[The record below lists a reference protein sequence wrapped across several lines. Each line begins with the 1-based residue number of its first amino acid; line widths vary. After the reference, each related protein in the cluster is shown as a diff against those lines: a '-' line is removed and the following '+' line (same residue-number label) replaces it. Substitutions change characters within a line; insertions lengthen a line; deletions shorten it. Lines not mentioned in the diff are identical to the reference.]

1 MPKSGMEASLL
12 FLWLFDNLS
21 FSISHHTLVFEH
33 TCLHVQMTGKESYD
47 MKGTY
52 PVPPHGKETWKQLQE
67 VAKFGYSS
75 SEVFT
80 DFVEAVLAC
89 LLSMTFNLEHSSYEQ
104 FRERVQNNAFVG
116 EYEDRYM
123 RIVNRYKENKT
134 RKPGSQ
140 PADYFKNAWAALQ
153 VETEAS
159 QKDVLGDLYESQIS
173 LGEHGQFFSPE
184 SLAQVLNTLL
194 GSHEGERVL
203 EPACGSGRL
212 LIQAA
217 KENPYRRF
225 VGIDKSPICARM
237 AVLNMWLFGI
247 NADIYQGNTLSM
259 EMSYLW
265 HIRGEF
271 IWEYKIENGVV
282 ASPASVSAPIQ
293 KSQAVTTP
301 AQAGA
306 TKQKKKPVPK
316 RQKAGE
322 TIQQRGLFDLDE

>member
-1 MPKSGMEASLL
+1 
-12 FLWLFDNLS
+12 
-21 FSISHHTLVFEH
+21 
-33 TCLHVQMTGKESYD
+33 
-47 MKGTY
+47 MKATY

-67 VAKFGYSS
+67 VVTFGYSS
-75 SEVFT
+75 GEVFS
-80 DFVEAVLAC
+80 DFVEAVLAS
-89 LLSMTFNLEHSSYEQ
+89 LLSMTYNLEHSTFEQ

-134 RKPGSQ
+134 RKPGSR

-153 VETEAS
+153 VETEGS

-173 LGEHGQFFSPE
+173 LGEHGQFFTPE
-184 SLAQVLNTLL
+184 SLAQVLTALL
-194 GSHEGERVL
+194 GSNEGERVL

-237 AVLNMWLFGI
+237 AVLNMYLFGI

-259 EMSYLW
+259 EISFLW

-282 ASPASVSAPIQ
+282 AFAASASAPVQ
-293 KSQAVTTP
+293 KTQTATTP
-301 AQAGA
+301 AQAARTTDTPPVPKQAGT
-306 TKQKKKPVPK
+306 TKQKKPALSKQKKVEPV
-316 RQKAGE
+316 
-322 TIQQRGLFDLDE
+322 QQQTLFGLDLDE

>member
-1 MPKSGMEASLL
+1 
-12 FLWLFDNLS
+12 
-21 FSISHHTLVFEH
+21 
-33 TCLHVQMTGKESYD
+33 
-47 MKGTY
+47 
-52 PVPPHGKETWKQLQE
+52 
-67 VAKFGYSS
+67 
-75 SEVFT
+75 
-80 DFVEAVLAC
+80 
-89 LLSMTFNLEHSSYEQ
+89 
-104 FRERVQNNAFVG
+104 
-116 EYEDRYM
+116 
-123 RIVNRYKENKT
+123 
-134 RKPGSQ
+134 
-140 PADYFKNAWAALQ
+140 
-153 VETEAS
+153 
-159 QKDVLGDLYESQIS
+159 
-173 LGEHGQFFSPE
+173 
-184 SLAQVLNTLL
+184 
-194 GSHEGERVL
+194 
-203 EPACGSGRL
+203 
-212 LIQAA
+212 
-217 KENPYRRF
+217 
-225 VGIDKSPICARM
+225 M